1 MYTLPNISIKTNS
14 NFKFTICFI
23 IYLVSN
29 KSTFEYPY
37 QYKNIKLC
45 STYQTKKK
53 NAYFRS
59 FISFI
64 DHQLIGCE

>member
-53 NAYFRS
+53 KKMHTFVVLYHLSIIN
-59 FISFI
+59 
-64 DHQLIGCE
+64 L